1 MPYHPGKKRQR
12 ALYVSD
18 ETWDKFKAVC
28 HGAGMTIS
36 ACLNQF
42 IDEVNEGSVRLDRPR
57 KVLLRFAERRINVDH
72 REDMR

>member
-1 MPYHPGKKRQR
+1 MPYDPNKKRQR

-18 ETWDKFKAVC
+18 ETWELFKARV
-28 HGAGMTIS
+28 HGAEMTIQ

-42 IDEVNEGSVRLDRPR
+42 IDEVVEGSVRLDRPR

-72 REDMR
+72 RDDMR